1 MIRLAVLR
9 PTATR
14 LVFLVEWFL
23 FMLLALLRGE
33 LETGKQILVASYPLA
48 FFYFV
53 ACALALLSE
62 HTQQLAR
69 GWRPL
74 VLALGLTGVDQL
86 TKSLIVASIPY
97 QASVPVIEGWLHLAH
112 ARNAQGSWVLSTL
125 NSRGMGTVLLMIAVP
140 SILLFSVFCHRYYV
154 STQRKSLWAD
164 VAFVGL
170 FAGCMSWVCDMY
182 FRGHIVDSIVL
193 PGVLAADLKDLF
205 VTIGAAAFCAE
216 ALDNPDVSLRPRGWR
231 TDGQD
236 LIQLAARVAD
246 FSIQEVRGLRRVFMK
261 LLGKGPEECG

>member
-23 FMLLALLRGE
+23 FMLLVLLRGE

-53 ACALALLSE
+53 ACALGLLSE

-69 GWRPL
+69 GWRL
-74 VLALGLTGVDQL
+74 MVLALGLTVVDQL

-97 QASVPVIEGWLHLAH
+97 QASVPIVEGWLHLAH
-112 ARNAQGSWVLSTL
+112 VRNAQGSWVLSTL
-125 NSRGMGTVLLMIAVP
+125 DAHGAGALLMIVVP
-140 SILLFSVFCHRYYV
+140 VTLLFSVFCHRYYTC
-154 STQRKSLWAD
+154 TQRKSVWAD

-182 FRGHIVDSIVL
+182 FRGHIVDFFVL

-216 ALDNPDVSLRPRGWR
+216 ALDNPNVSLRPRGWR
-231 TDGQD
+231 TDGKD
-236 LIQLAARVAD
+236 LFQLAARVAD
-246 FSIQEVRGLRRVFMK
+246 FSIGKVRSLRRVFMR
-261 LLGKGPEECG
+261 LSGKGPEE